1 MPPLSQHRKACARAS
16 HGPGNTGRLRA
27 LLRFQF
33 PPQNFL
39 SSLPVA
45 AAGLALALLAG
56 CASPRLIV
64 QPDDRP
70 GKPDVLF
77 DPKPV
82 VVQHGKASYYWQC
95 TKTASGERFY
105 PEGLTAAHRKFPMQ
119 SWIRVT
125 NERNGRSVIV
135 RVNDRGPYI
144 RGRIVDLSRGAARQ
158 VDMIQAGVVPV
169 KVELLRRI
177 DVVEKP
183 NLSLSASVR
192 KKAQDHAATAAATP
206 RPRPGH

>member
-1 MPPLSQHRKACARAS
+1 M
-16 HGPGNTGRLRA
+16 
-27 LLRFQF
+27 
-33 PPQNFL
+33 
-39 SSLPVA
+39 
-45 AAGLALALLAG
+45 LAG
-56 CASPRLIV
+56 CATQRVII

-70 GKPDVLF
+70 GRPAAVF

-82 VVQHGKASYYWQC
+82 LVQQGKASFYWQC

-125 NERNGRSVIV
+125 NLRNGRSVIV

-144 RGRIVDLSRGAARQ
+144 RGRIVDLSRGAARE
-158 VDMIQAGVVPV
+158 VDMIQQGVVPV

-183 NLSLSASVR
+183 NLRLTPTVR
-192 KKAQDHAATAAATP
+192 EQTRERRPVATSTP
-206 RPRPGH
+206 GSSRSRR

>member
-1 MPPLSQHRKACARAS
+1 MA
-16 HGPGNTGRLRA
+16 
-27 LLRFQF
+27 
-33 PPQNFL
+33 
-39 SSLPVA
+39 VA
-45 AAGLALALLAG
+45 LALALLAG
-56 CASPRLIV
+56 CATRRVIV

-70 GKPDVLF
+70 WRPPAVF

-82 VVQHGKASYYWQC
+82 EVQTGKASFYWQC
-95 TKTASGERFY
+95 LKTASGERFY
-105 PEGLTAAHRKFPMQ
+105 PEGLTAAHRRFPLQ

-125 NERNGRSVIV
+125 NLRNGKSVIV

-158 VDMIQAGVVPV
+158 VDMIEQGVVPV

-183 NLSLSASVR
+183 NLRLTAQAR
-192 KKAQDHAATAAATP
+192 AKAEERARAATP
-206 RPRPGH
+206 GRKPKSRSR